1 VLEYKYWR
9 DTMELW
15 DCYDKN
21 RNKLN
26 KTLTRGR
33 VQEIGE
39 YHIVVGAYIMSNDKR
54 FLVTKRSASKRHY
67 PSYFEVPGGS
77 VLQGETSLEGMI
89 REIEEETGIVIK
101 SEGIILTST
110 RRDFNQSFQD
120 IYLFIQDIDL
130 KDIILQDGETSE
142 AKLLTYQE
150 IEDLFLKNKFVGT
163 VFTTEI
169 QNALKKHLT

>member
-1 VLEYKYWR
+1 
-9 DTMELW
+9 
-15 DCYDKN
+15 
-21 RNKLN
+21 
-26 KTLTRGR
+26 
-33 VQEIGE
+33 
-39 YHIVVGAYIMSNDKR
+39 
-54 FLVTKRSASKRHY
+54 
-67 PSYFEVPGGS
+67 
-77 VLQGETSLEGMI
+77 
-89 REIEEETGIVIK
+89 VIK

-120 IYLFIQDIDL
+120 IYLFKQDIDL

-150 IEDLFLKNKFVGT
+150 IEDLFLKNKFVST